1 VGLFQQQQNGAWGPL
16 ADNMDPYKSAGHF
29 FRALKGVSGWET
41 MDPGAAA
48 QAVQRSAFPDR
59 YAGKM
64 GRGGELA
71 KASKLF
77 DTGGVW
83 EPDTWGYNGL
93 DEPEL
98 VVKRHQWGVMDRN
111 AAVVERLAR
120 SGGGGNGKLAETV
133 NIQGYTAAEISA
145 EWRKYQWSRTAGYGS
160 SRNR

>member
-1 VGLFQQQQNGAWGPL
+1 MIPRGE
-16 ADNMDPYKSAGHF
+16 
-29 FRALKGVSGWET
+29 ALV
-41 MDPGAAA
+41 
-48 QAVQRSAFPDR
+48 
-59 YAGKM
+59 
-64 GRGGELA
+64 A
-71 KASKLF
+71 KTGLF

-83 EPDTWGYNGL
+83 EPGTFGYNGL